1 MKKLEFLQ
9 RIATELSAC
18 GMGSDL
24 EVIEQQPIGH
34 PRDVT
39 RPVLLEVIHEA
50 EDLSGKRL
58 FSPQFIT
65 PLKYFRTDL
74 TIGEIAEYFDQG
86 NRRVEEVFEKADRL
100 GTDGEEIK
108 VFNLRGHLAKNYCKY
123 AGKKSENFKYE
134 LVKDCSLALWPDL
147 KDWVS
152 PLVYLEDEANAYLCP
167 SEPKQVFKPGFFESI
182 GEGTDVYSILSLF
195 VAVYM

>member
-1 MKKLEFLQ
+1 MKKSEFLQ
-9 RIATELSAC
+9 RVATELSAR
-18 GMGSDL
+18 GMGNDL

-58 FSPQFIT
+58 LSPQFIT

-86 NRRVEEVFEKADRL
+86 NRRVEEVFEKADKFR
-100 GTDGEEIK
+100 TDGEEIK
-108 VFNLRGHLAKNYCKY
+108 LFNLRGHLAKNYCKY
-123 AGKKSENFKYE
+123 AGKKPENFKYE
-134 LVKDCSLALWPDL
+134 LVKDCHLALWPDL
-147 KDWVS
+147 EDWIS
-152 PLVYLEDEANAYLCP
+152 PLVYLEDDANAYLCP
-167 SEPKQVFKPGFFESI
+167 NAPRQVFGPGFFESI
-182 GEGTDVYSILSLF
+182 GDGTDVYNILNLF
-195 VAVYM
+195 VALYM